1 MDKTN
6 VNLYEKLKKQ
16 VLNLQKDFLIMQE
29 SLPIY
34 FPQSVS
40 QGFFKSKN
48 SKFEAFLFP
57 CKDIQSIDNE
67 LRKLQ
72 KKFFDATHICYAW
85 RLGFENPTYR
95 ANDDEEPTYSAGMP
109 IYRKIVS
116 YQISDVLI
124 AVVRYFGGTKLGVA
138 GLIEA
143 YETAAEIAIQNTHLQ
158 KFIPKITIQLST
170 HLNKVHLLY
179 NLLNTTENTILNE
192 NYSEKEAVLTVEIPK
207 SDLERLIPQAYEWE
221 IKFIN

>member
-1 MDKTN
+1 
-6 VNLYEKLKKQ
+6 
-16 VLNLQKDFLIMQE
+16 MQE
-29 SLPIY
+29 PLPIY
-34 FPQSVS
+34 FPQNAS

-57 CKDIQSIDNE
+57 CKDTQTIDNE
-67 LRKLQ
+67 LKTLH

-85 RLGFENPTYR
+85 RLGFEKPMYR
-95 ANDDEEPTYSAGMP
+95 ANDDGEPTYSAGMP

-116 YQISDVLI
+116 YQISDVFI

-143 YETAAEIAIQNTHLQ
+143 YETAAEIAIQNSHLQ
-158 KFIPKITIQLST
+158 KFIPKITVQLST
-170 HLNKVHLLY
+170 NLNKVHLLY
-179 NLLNTTENTILNE
+179 HLLSTTENTILNE

-207 SDLERLIPQAYEWE
+207 SDLERFFQQANEYQ